1 MNENNLFK
9 LNDRDVVTESK
20 TIKRKLNL
28 DLCIHGYALWKI
40 QRENFSLF
48 TYQCII
54 IITAH
59 KKNRV
64 TLFVNAYISIAQH
77 NFFYMLLFEHKFFIP
92 YDFAMQRL
100 SIERMDYSKQMRL
113 AIFMHNVNNFDLI

>member
-1 MNENNLFK
+1 MENS
-9 LNDRDVVTESK
+9 E
-20 TIKRKLNL
+20 RKFFFIYLPIYNNN
-28 DLCIHGYALWKI
+28 YST
-40 QRENFSLF
+40 Q
-48 TYQCII
+48 
-54 IITAH
+54 
-59 KKNRV
+59 KNRV